1 MANTLRDESSIATT
15 KLLSPSFYENF
26 LVLPRTET
34 RQAWN
39 LAFRSAL
46 RHREAFSQERKLW
59 RKRGD
64 DFSPAHKRKGE
75 REISFHC
82 VAAAIRFQ
90 SPGRN

>member
-15 KLLSPSFYENF
+15 KLLSHSSYFYENF

-46 RHREAFSQERKLW
+46 RHREAFERFPRRENYGENGATIFHPRTK
-59 RKRGD
+59 
-64 DFSPAHKRKGE
+64 E
-75 REISFHC
+75 RES
-82 VAAAIRFQ
+82 AK
-90 SPGRN
+90 